1 VEIVSTFA
9 LAAAAAFA
17 MGVILCESKRALFYG
32 IFCRCKRGESL
43 KTPKNRAFFA
53 LSEGPE
59 TV

>member
-32 IFCRCKRGESL
+32 IFCACKRGEPYKSL
-43 KTPKNRAFFA
+43 
-53 LSEGPE
+53 
-59 TV
+59 